1 MKIAVKTVVKSY
13 VAFCVCMNANVF
25 LRIFGGL
32 TPSANGRSG
41 VVNNPVMFGFTVIL
55 VATTAALF
63 VRSYRRCSLSL
74 LNNSWLTGIYLW
86 GLCSALWAPL
96 PSMVLRANLGTWSLL
111 LCGVISA
118 RYLHAEE
125 VADVLCDV
133 VFCLALLSVFYQVF
147 FPLVQTMAP
156 GWTGVYGEKNHM
168 GIGMGLGCIAQFAS
182 TRKWTLWRG
191 LQLGLLLTLLVL
203 SQSTTSMI
211 FVFATGSVF
220 ALIKLP
226 RRLRPLATASV
237 SGGVI
242 LAFSFVPN
250 LTAMLFGAAG
260 KDTNFTGRDV
270 IWRFT
275 LEQWAK
281 RPLAGYGLY
290 SFWESEDTLIRQWL
304 GWNPGEAHNGFL
316 EIGVTLGVVGEVL
329 LLGALVSGVL
339 LIFKARRTGHR
350 TAAVWLA
357 LCWVAIMID
366 NITEADFLIPG
377 PLWFMYCL
385 VYFTTYMEIRRA
397 AVREC
402 CMVPVLPSNP
412 LAGLVPSFGQAGAAG
427 SMTKAASCT

>member
-1 MKIAVKTVVKSY
+1 MTITAKRVAKLY

-32 TPSANGRSG
+32 TPSANGRAG
-41 VVNNPVMFGFTVIL
+41 VVNNPVMFGFTAIL
-55 VATTAALF
+55 VLATIILF
-63 VRSYRRCSLSL
+63 VRGYKRCSLSL
-74 LNNSWLTGIYLW
+74 LNNPWLSGLYLW
-86 GLCSALWAPL
+86 SLCSAIWAPL
-96 PSMVLRANLGTWSLL
+96 PSMVLRASLATWSLL

-118 RYLHAEE
+118 RYLEAEE
-125 VADVLCDV
+125 TANLLCDV
-133 VFCLALLSVFYQVF
+133 VFCLALLSVFYQIV
-147 FPLVQTMAP
+147 FPLEQTMAP

-182 TRKWTLWRG
+182 TRRWTWFRQ

-211 FVFATGSVF
+211 FVFVTGAVF
-220 ALIKLP
+220 LLIKLP
-226 RRLRPLATASV
+226 RRIRPLATANV
-237 SGGVI
+237 VGTAI
-242 LAFSFVPN
+242 LAFSFIPN
-250 LTAMLFGAAG
+250 LTELLFGAAG
-260 KDTNFTGRDV
+260 KNTNFTGRDV

-290 SFWESEDTLIRQWL
+290 SFWESQDTLIRQWL

-316 EIGVTLGVVGEVL
+316 EIGVTLGVVGEIFLMGALASGL
-329 LLGALVSGVL
+329 LL
-339 LIFKARRTGHR
+339 IYRARRSGHR
-350 TAAVWLA
+350 TAAVWLT

-385 VYFTTYMEIRRA
+385 VYFTTYMELRRG
-397 AVREC
+397 AVRMRQIVETQRA
-402 CMVPVLPSNP
+402 VP
-412 LAGLVPSFGQAGAAG
+412 LAGRMPAFAPGRFTAATAQAT
-427 SMTKAASCT
+427 S